1 MPEFIKVLFADS
13 PLLVGIFALSALLFI
28 LWFLNKFIYSNSNEV
43 STDLSSKA
51 KLAVVKNAYDQDAD
65 DENITATGIVQRTV
79 AVDNANYFHLA
90 VRLDRPLSQLDG
102 GNMLRFSEDYGF
114 IDLPLVKEGDRVSL
128 EFSFDEDNNVELIEF
143 TWLPEQAA

>member
-128 EFSFDEDNNVELIEF
+128 EFSFYEDNNVELIEF